1 MKITAV
7 LGAACAAAVLVC
19 APAAAQTTAYPSK
32 TVRVVIAWPPGGAND
47 LAGRVIFQ
55 RLSQQ
60 LGQQFVIDNRAGA
73 AGTIGADIVAK
84 SPADG
89 YTLLIHSTTHVSN
102 PWLYKSLPY
111 DTMKD
116 FAPVT
121 LLVNQPSVLT
131 VHPSLPVKSVKELI
145 ALAKARPGQL
155 NYSSSGNG
163 SAPHLNMA
171 LFEEM
176 AKVKFTH
183 VPYKG
188 GAPSVT
194 AVLSGEAQVLYGT
207 LASMMAQIQA
217 GKLRAIAVSSSQRL
231 KTVPQLPTMAEAGVP
246 GYDMNAWVGLLAPA
260 NTPRDVVEKLNREI
274 AKVQQMPDIV
284 QALGTQ
290 GAEPWLTTPEQFA
303 KRLREDHEKYGRLV
317 KLTGAQA
324 N

>member
-260 NTPRDVVEKLNREI
+260 NTPRDVIEKLNREI
-274 AKVQQMPDIV
+274 AKV
-284 QALGTQ
+284 
-290 GAEPWLTTPEQFA
+290 
-303 KRLREDHEKYGRLV
+303 
-317 KLTGAQA
+317 
-324 N
+324 